1 MCIRD
6 RNMFGGMF
14 GGLQGAVDDPKSFV
28 ESMGG
33 TVKDGNI
40 GTPTAQE
47 QKDFDNLAASK
58 AKLKQS
64 QQTLMGLKSPKKPQN
79 DPLFAEY
86 KAAFDN
92 PNHPLHDK
100 VAGDLFDDDK
110 PGMRFADFKKF
121 KAQQQIKPPAKVAP
135 TAPKVSPPQ
144 PPTQPSVNFLPIPQ
158 TSGGEDTP
166 PAPRGGSRTPDIDA
180 GNGSAS
186 KRKILGIF

>member
-1 MCIRD
+1 
-6 RNMFGGMF
+6 MFGGMF
-14 GGLQGAVDDPKSFV
+14 GGLQDAINNPKSFV

-64 QQTLMGLKSPKKPQN
+64 QQTLMGLKSPAKSQN

-86 KAAFDN
+86 QQAFDN
-92 PNHPLHDK
+92 PNHPLHDQ
-100 VAGDLFDDDK
+100 VVGDLFDDDK
-110 PGMRFADFKKF
+110 DPIRFADFKKF

-135 TAPKVSPPQ
+135 TPPKVSAPEPPHNKCA
-144 PPTQPSVNFLPIPQ
+144 SYLL
-158 TSGGEDTP
+158 SK
-166 PAPRGGSRTPDIDA
+166 
-180 GNGSAS
+180 SAW
-186 KRKILGIF
+186 